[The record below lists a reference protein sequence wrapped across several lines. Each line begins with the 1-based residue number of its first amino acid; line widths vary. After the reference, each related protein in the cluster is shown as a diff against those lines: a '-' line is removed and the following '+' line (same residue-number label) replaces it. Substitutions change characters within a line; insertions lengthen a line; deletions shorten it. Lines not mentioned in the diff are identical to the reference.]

1 VFASHWRCNTTKKN
15 KEMTKLYSI
24 IKELEEVTDQ
34 LSDELT
40 QALMLSQHTDND
52 KQKIKMLERAKEEAM
67 RCLTTMR
74 YINQ

>member
-1 VFASHWRCNTTKKN
+1 LHRIGGATPPKKN

>member
-1 VFASHWRCNTTKKN
+1 
-15 KEMTKLYSI
+15 MTKLYLM
-24 IKELEEVTDQ
+24 IKELQEVTNQ

-40 QALMLSQHTDND
+40 QVLILSQHTDND
-52 KQKIKMLERAKEEAM
+52 KEKIRMLERAKEEAM